1 MENACLV
8 MGDSTQCELATE
20 ANLVPN
26 TMLQLFRCVKCTAGI
41 LASIVGIPHKKVVVH
56 NIP

>member
-1 MENACLV
+1 MVNTCSV

-41 LASIVGIPHKKVVVH
+41 LASIVGIPKKKL
-56 NIP
+56 